1 VNKNSTKNVS
11 MNSGKKISYGKIL
24 LSFYACLMLAFLV
37 IPSIMAFP
45 MSFTDTR
52 YLVFPPEGFTLQW
65 YQTVL
70 TSDRWTL
77 PIIFSLKIAAI
88 STLTSLILGT
98 LASLA
103 LVRGTLPGKKILNIF
118 FVSPIM
124 VPVIITAFAVYGIY
138 AKLHLIGTMIG
149 MVLAHT
155 ILCVPF
161 VILVITANLYRF
173 NISLEM
179 AARNLGANSFKTLM
193 HITLPLIKPGIITA
207 VIFSFITSLD
217 DLVLAM
223 FLVGTKRVTLP
234 IRIFS
239 QLQFRID
246 PGVAAASTI
255 FILAAVGIVIIL
267 AFMKKES
274 KTEIIQE
281 R

>member
-1 VNKNSTKNVS
+1 
-11 MNSGKKISYGKIL
+11 MNNGFKISYGKIPL
-24 LSFYACLMLAFLV
+24 RLFAGLMLAFLV
-37 IPSIMAFP
+37 IPSIIALP
-45 MSFTDTR
+45 MSFTNTR
-52 YLVFPPEGFTLQW
+52 YLVFPPEGFTLKW
-65 YQTVL
+65 YDMVL
-70 TSDRWTL
+70 TNEQWTL

-88 STLTSLILGT
+88 TTLVSLVLGT
-98 LASLA
+98 MASLA

-118 FVSPIM
+118 FISPIM

-173 NISLEM
+173 DVSLEM
-179 AARNLGANSFKTLM
+179 AARNIGANAIKTLM
-193 HITLPLIKPGIITA
+193 YITIPLIKPGIITA
-207 VIFSFITSLD
+207 SIFCFITSLD
-217 DLVLAM
+217 DLILAM
-223 FLVGTKRVTLP
+223 FLVGTKRITLP

-246 PGVAAASTI
+246 PGVAVASTI
-255 FILAAVGIVIIL
+255 FIVAAIAIVIIL
-267 AFMKKES
+267 AFMRRERDAKV
-274 KTEIIQE
+274 IQE